1 MLLQNNI
8 RSQNYCAHVCLKR
21 ICSVIV
27 FPINNFDRVIEFPP
41 LVVAT
46 LTHFDKIAHIFHGWM
61 GWDGGDYGSMMH
73 IHRDPVYR
81 MHQRSKDYTLHC
93 AVGGRKR

>member
-21 ICSVIV
+21 ICFVIV

-46 LTHFDKIAHIFHGWM
+46 LTHFDKIARLFHIHR
-61 GWDGGDYGSMMH
+61 DANV
-73 IHRDPVYR
+73 HRDPVYL
-81 MHQRSKDYTLHC
+81 MHQRSKDHTLHC
-93 AVGGRKR
+93 AGGGRKR